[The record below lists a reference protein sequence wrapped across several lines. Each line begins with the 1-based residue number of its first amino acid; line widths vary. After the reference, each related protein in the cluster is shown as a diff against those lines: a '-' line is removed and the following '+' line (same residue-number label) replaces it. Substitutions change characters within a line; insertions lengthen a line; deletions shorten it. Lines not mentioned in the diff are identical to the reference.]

1 MLVHSLP
8 LGIAAIAPDVLR
20 SLPVVHHILPD
31 ALGIHLLQLLPV
43 THHVGTLGERGWLCT
58 GCTRLGKVDVLV
70 NVLLLLLDCCTL
82 GCMHQAVL
90 DQSNL
95 VVIALTVPP
104 PPATTTCGHLGPVS
118 HHQLAA
124 CPLLHLLDRAAPPQ
138 SSVPDLRPD
147 RSGLPPAPP
156 PPQLPHP
163 LPLQLLDDSTNP
175 TGNLLPQ
182 PRLPGQV
189 LRGPAHQLPFAAVL

>member
-1 MLVHSLP
+1 MGVERAAVGGVVLLMISISALCGAAACLRGAEGKVLVHSLP

-43 THHVGTLGERGWLCT
+43 THHVGTLGKWGWLCT

-90 DQSNL
+90 D
-95 VVIALTVPP
+95 
-104 PPATTTCGHLGPVS
+104 
-118 HHQLAA
+118 
-124 CPLLHLLDRAAPPQ
+124 
-138 SSVPDLRPD
+138 
-147 RSGLPPAPP
+147 
-156 PPQLPHP
+156 
-163 LPLQLLDDSTNP
+163 
-175 TGNLLPQ
+175 
-182 PRLPGQV
+182 
-189 LRGPAHQLPFAAVL
+189 

>member
-1 MLVHSLP
+1 MGVERATVGGVLLLMISSSALRCAAACLRGAEGKVLVHSLP

-43 THHVGTLGERGWLCT
+43 THHVGTLGKWGWLCT

-90 DQSNL
+90 D
-95 VVIALTVPP
+95 
-104 PPATTTCGHLGPVS
+104 
-118 HHQLAA
+118 
-124 CPLLHLLDRAAPPQ
+124 
-138 SSVPDLRPD
+138 
-147 RSGLPPAPP
+147 
-156 PPQLPHP
+156 
-163 LPLQLLDDSTNP
+163 
-175 TGNLLPQ
+175 
-182 PRLPGQV
+182 
-189 LRGPAHQLPFAAVL
+189 